1 MRGGYGVR
9 GRGRVVA
16 TVVEQTTAEGE
27 KMGRREWRE
36 ELTSTAGQRR
46 TPLFSTV
53 RLVIEVYVCIIVS
66 HNRIT
71 TCL

>member
-1 MRGGYGVR
+1 MR

-46 TPLFSTV
+46 TTLFSTV
-53 RLVIEVYVCIIVS
+53 RLVIEVYVCIIVC

-71 TCL
+71 TCLY